1 MINLITNYFYF
12 LSQYALIYG
21 YFLLAGRSFLI
32 ILDKFF
38 YKETNFPDKIFNIN
52 KILIYPIIGLIFV
65 GNFLVLINYFL
76 PLKSN
81 YVYVLLLLLLLP
93 NIFNVNLTFKFK
105 FFNIINY
112 LLIPGILIISTF
124 DIPFHYDAGYYHLN
138 TQNWLRES
146 NLIMGFVN
154 IFWPFG
160 MSSISEYLSSVL
172 WFQNDFVY
180 LHFINIIFIQFF
192 YQFLFTTYT
201 SSKNNS
207 LKNISFFIII
217 FSIFD
222 NFGFSGGRNGYFY
235 IQGVGK
241 QDVPVAILFLF
252 MSVSL
257 LIFIQN
263 KKISRAELILLP
275 MISFFIF
282 QMKVSSAI
290 IFTLYVFLLAILF
303 KSGQFSFKEIIYSNL
318 PTFLIS
324 LIWFLKNFL
333 TTGCLIFPLSLT
345 CRNSFDWYIPKSTQG
360 FESVTKESS
369 LYFDRSQYSF
379 SEWVNFTMSID
390 LNKTIVFNF
399 IISATILYL
408 IKVFLFSK
416 SNNSLSF
423 KAIAFSYL
431 TINILF
437 LIFFG
442 PVPRYAIGI
451 VMTAVALFGLF
462 SAEPKIKINQKVFI
476 CMLVLS
482 VVLLI
487 RISSYNAYFNND
499 ELFLFN
505 PEEDIEINSQIG
517 FTNYNENWVY
527 PSTGDQCWINIKCS
541 MAKSNIIINEE
552 GFFKTA
558 YKAKS

>member
-1 MINLITNYFYF
+1 
-12 LSQYALIYG
+12 
-21 YFLLAGRSFLI
+21 
-32 ILDKFF
+32 
-38 YKETNFPDKIFNIN
+38 
-52 KILIYPIIGLIFV
+52 
-65 GNFLVLINYFL
+65 
-76 PLKSN
+76 
-81 YVYVLLLLLLLP
+81 
-93 NIFNVNLTFKFK
+93 
-105 FFNIINY
+105 
-112 LLIPGILIISTF
+112 
-124 DIPFHYDAGYYHLN
+124 
-138 TQNWLRES
+138 
-146 NLIMGFVN
+146 
-154 IFWPFG
+154 
-160 MSSISEYLSSVL
+160 
-172 WFQNDFVY
+172 
-180 LHFINIIFIQFF
+180 
-192 YQFLFTTYT
+192 
-201 SSKNNS
+201 
-207 LKNISFFIII
+207 
-217 FSIFD
+217 
-222 NFGFSGGRNGYFY
+222 
-235 IQGVGK
+235 
-241 QDVPVAILFLF
+241 

-290 IFTLYVFLLAILF
+290 IFSLYVFLLAILL
-303 KSGQFSFKEIIYSNL
+303 KGGQFSFKEIIYSNL

-431 TINILF
+431 TINTLF

-462 SAEPKIKINQKVFI
+462 SAEPKIKINQKVFV
-476 CMLVLS
+476 CMLVVS

-487 RISSYNAYFNND
+487 RISSYNAFFNND

-527 PSTGDQCWINIKCS
+527 PLTGDQCWINIKCS

-558 YKAKS
+558 YKG